1 MSRFRG
7 KIGLVTGASSGIGR
21 GIAEALAAEDAAVAA
36 NYPPM
41 ETARNHIKEVIEGI
55 QNSGGRAIA
64 VEADVSN
71 EQAVSSMV
79 ETVESE
85 LGPVDILINCAG
97 IALSAPVEEISV
109 SAWDRILGVHLRG
122 TFLCVRAV
130 LPGMYERDYGKIVN
144 TASQLAYKGAPGFCH
159 YTAAKGGI
167 LSFTRS
173 LALEV
178 GERNIS
184 VNAVAP
190 GATKT
195 PMLDDVPEDI
205 LEAIRA
211 SIPKGRLAEVPDIVP
226 AYLFLASDES
236 RHFVGQCLSPNGGD
250 VFL

>member
-1 MSRFRG
+1 MSRFKGRV
-7 KIGLVTGASSGIGR
+7 GLVTGASSGIGR
-21 GIAEALAAEDAAVAA
+21 GIAEALAAEGAAVAA
-36 NYPPM
+36 NYPPT
-41 ETARNHIKEVIEGI
+41 EAAQNDIEEVIEGI
-55 QNSGGRAIA
+55 HNSGGRAMA

-79 ETVESE
+79 DAVESD

-109 SAWDRILGVHLRG
+109 ADWDLILGIHLRG

-144 TASQLAYKGAPGFCH
+144 TASQLAYKGAPGFSH

-178 GERNIS
+178 GERNVS

-195 PMLDDVPEDI
+195 PMLDGVPEDI

-236 RHFVGQCLSPNGGD
+236 RHFVGQCISPNGGD